1 MGAGLPQARWHLR
14 LLLVAALVVL
24 ASVAPPARAVPAHT
38 VNSSSPVF
46 TVAGAPTSSK
56 GSTAAGAVATNA
68 VFGLDRLAAAP
79 DGGFVLL
86 TFDQRV
92 LRVDPT
98 GRLRPLLDG
107 ERRRGYSGDGGP
119 AVRARVGELTDVAV
133 GNDGSI
139 YVADSENC
147 NVRRIGVDGVISTV
161 VGQQRRAFPSSCRD
175 RGDDGPGD
183 RAELCRVLS
192 LVATLRGSL
201 LIATG
206 CGLVRELQPDGV
218 IRRVA
223 GASRPASRRAR
234 EGEPAIRAPLSGAG
248 MRIAALTGGETVI
261 VEGYNTARVW
271 LVDAA
276 GRLRRIR
283 LDFLMPNVEVLGA
296 PDGSL
301 LIAPESS
308 GELLRRWPDGS
319 VERLLGG
326 RWNSAMA
333 GIHDGDAGPLSMAP
347 ISPRDMD
354 VAADGGLL
362 LLDHDNVRYVAPPD
376 PQRLALGIARESLSS
391 RLPIELTIESTL
403 AANATVELR
412 VRGRL
417 RERAAV
423 ALAPGRSTIPLA
435 NALPGELNVVKVNA
449 VAAGAMVESVAG
461 DRLGVVP
468 GATLPMR
475 VVKRIEADKGAILES
490 IGGGR
495 TGVRCRRF
503 TARRIDC
510 ARYDG
515 PCQGAS
521 AYVLRDDGV
530 LVTRAYAT
538 RHGCRLQRQ
547 PRWSTKPHAITL
559 PT

>member
-1 MGAGLPQARWHLR
+1 MGAALPQARWHLR

-24 ASVAPPARAVPAHT
+24 ASVAPPARALPAHT

-107 ERRRGYSGDGGP
+107 ERRRGHSGDGGP

-161 VGQQRRAFPSSCRD
+161 VGQRRRAFPLSCRD
-175 RGDDGPGD
+175 RGDGGPGD
-183 RAELCRVLS
+183 RAELCGVQS
-192 LVATLRGSL
+192 LVATLRSSL
-201 LIATG
+201 LIATS
-206 CGLVRELQPDGV
+206 CGVVRELQPDGV
-218 IRRVA
+218 MRRVA
-223 GASRPASRRAR
+223 GTSRAATRHAR
-234 EGEPAIRAPLSGAG
+234 DGELAIRAPLSGEG
-248 MRIAALTGGETVI
+248 MRIAALASGETVI
-261 VEGYNTARVW
+261 VEPHYPARVW
-271 LVDAA
+271 LVDAE

-283 LDFLMPNVEVLGA
+283 LDSPMPNVEVLGA

-319 VERLLGG
+319 IEPLLGG

-333 GIHDGDAGPLSMAP
+333 GSHDGDAGPLSMAP

-362 LLDHDNVRYVAPPD
+362 LLEHDHARYVAPPD
-376 PQRLALGIARESLSS
+376 PRRLALGIARESLSS

-403 AANATVELR
+403 AADATVELR

-417 RERAAV
+417 RERTAV
-423 ALAPGRSTIPLA
+423 ALAPGRSTIALA
-435 NALPGELNVVKVNA
+435 RGVPGELNVVSVNA
-449 VAAGAMVESVAG
+449 VRGGATVEAVAG
-461 DRLGVVP
+461 DRLGIVP

-475 VVKRIEADKGAILES
+475 VVRRVEADEAALLES

-495 TGVRCRRF
+495 TRVRCRRF

-510 ARYDG
+510 ARHDG

-521 AYVLRDDGV
+521 AYVLRSDGV
-530 LVTRAYAT
+530 LVERSYA
-538 RHGCRLQRQ
+538 RRNGCRLQRR
-547 PRWSTKPHAITL
+547 PRWSIKPHAITL